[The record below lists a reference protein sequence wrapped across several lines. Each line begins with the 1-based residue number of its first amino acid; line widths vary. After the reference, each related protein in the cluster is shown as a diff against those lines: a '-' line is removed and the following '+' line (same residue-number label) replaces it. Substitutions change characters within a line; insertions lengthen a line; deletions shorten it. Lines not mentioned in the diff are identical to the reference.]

1 MVITILCIDDDRP
14 TLELRRRVL
23 EGSGYEVLTAPSGQ
37 DGLNI
42 VSGGTKIDLVI
53 LDYLMPGMNG
63 DEVAE
68 NIKSD
73 HPALPVIA
81 MSAVRIPPHMMKT
94 VDAYVQKGQEVEVLL
109 TTITKTLGSPSGTK
123 PEREPGLNGKIVLC
137 ADDDDNELVA
147 RKMLLESAGVQVLTA
162 RSGTEALEVFRARK
176 PDAVVLDYWMP
187 GMKGVSVAGEMKS
200 LYPEIPIMVLSG
212 FASLPDETVGV
223 VDAWIQKRD
232 VEVVLR
238 ELEKMIQ
245 R

>member
-1 MVITILCIDDDRP
+1 MITILCIDDDRP

-123 PEREPGLNGKIVLC
+123 PEPEPGLNGKIVLC

>member
-1 MVITILCIDDDRP
+1 
-14 TLELRRRVL
+14 
-23 EGSGYEVLTAPSGQ
+23 
-37 DGLNI
+37 
-42 VSGGTKIDLVI
+42 
-53 LDYLMPGMNG
+53 
-63 DEVAE
+63 
-68 NIKSD
+68 
-73 HPALPVIA
+73 
-81 MSAVRIPPHMMKT
+81 
-94 VDAYVQKGQEVEVLL
+94 
-109 TTITKTLGSPSGTK
+109 
-123 PEREPGLNGKIVLC
+123 VLC